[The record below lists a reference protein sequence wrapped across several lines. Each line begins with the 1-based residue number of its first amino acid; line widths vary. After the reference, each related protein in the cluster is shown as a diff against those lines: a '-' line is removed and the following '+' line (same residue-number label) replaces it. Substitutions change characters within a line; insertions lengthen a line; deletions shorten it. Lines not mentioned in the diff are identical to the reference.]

1 MAKSVFRY
9 GRNNTVN
16 DISIS
21 TEGLEAARKELL
33 DAGDY
38 TVTVV
43 TAKFPEQQKRS
54 NPNKSIILEAREI
67 ESEKM
72 IDMRPMW
79 VSGPNEVAGGLTTR
93 NLGIIMDMLEAI
105 GVPKGSNVDAKVL
118 TKLVGVTF
126 DVHLGL
132 ERGRDGRSYN
142 AFEAV
147 YGTVENDEAHDRGDV
162 VNLRDAG

>member
-9 GRNNTVN
+9 DRNGAID

-21 TEGLEAARKELL
+21 TEGLEAARKELF

-43 TAKFPEQQKRS
+43 TAKFPEQQKRG
-54 NPNKSIILEAREI
+54 NPNKSIILDAREI
-67 ESEKM
+67 DSAKL

-79 VSGPNEVAGGLTTR
+79 VSGPNEVTGGLTTR
-93 NLGIIMDMLEAI
+93 NLGIIVDMLEAV
-105 GVPKGSNVDAKVL
+105 GVPKGGNVDTKVL
-118 TKLVGVTF
+118 TKLIGVSF
-126 DVHLGL
+126 DVRLGL

-142 AFEAV
+142 AIEAV
-147 YGTVENDEAHDRGDV
+147 YGTVDETDDRSDV

>member
-1 MAKSVFRY
+1 VAKSVFRY
-9 GRNNTVN
+9 GRNGAAD

-21 TEGLEAARKELL
+21 TEGLEAARKELF

-43 TAKFPEQQKRS
+43 TAKFPEQQRRS

-67 ESEKM
+67 ESTKM
-72 IDMRPMW
+72 IDMRPLW
-79 VSGPNEVAGGLTTR
+79 VSGPNEVTGGLTTR
-93 NLGIIMDMLEAI
+93 NLGVVVDMLAAV
-105 GVPKGSNVDAKVL
+105 GVPKGSNVDTKVL
-118 TKLVGVTF
+118 AKLVGVSF
-126 DVHLGL
+126 DVRLGL

-142 AFEAV
+142 AIEAV